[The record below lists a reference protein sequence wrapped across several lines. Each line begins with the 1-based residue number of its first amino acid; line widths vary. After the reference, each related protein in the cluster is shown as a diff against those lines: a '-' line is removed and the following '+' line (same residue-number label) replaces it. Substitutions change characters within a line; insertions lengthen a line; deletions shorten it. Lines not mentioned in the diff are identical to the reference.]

1 MVHSL
6 YIIRVEHHH
15 YLVWP
20 YALASDSR
28 AFETQM
34 ACMTDYFKMR
44 IMFRK
49 SHVRA
54 LRALSGQGCMVAQR
68 VYRAK
73 VASFY
78 YLMPELLTG
87 TAFLIRALR
96 SFGSSVLLH
105 RADRSC

>member
-28 AFETQM
+28 AFETPM

-54 LRALSGQGCMVAQR
+54 LRALSGQGCIVAEMFIGLRWQ
-68 VYRAK
+68 V
-73 VASFY
+73 FT
-78 YLMPELLTG
+78 MPELLTG